1 MDWNGMS
8 RSLRFLAMSAVLLAT
23 ACGGGSTT
31 GPNGGGGGGGG
42 GGGNG
47 GGGNGGGGD
56 GIAGVYTMVALGFV
70 SLPFDAVI
78 EDCGTTRFNGGD
90 LQLANDGTWKFAID
104 TEDENG
110 PQEFDDAGEF
120 ELDGTTLR
128 FNSETYGDSFTGKL
142 EGTVAR
148 LDYDFCANGQSDIQF
163 VFQL

>member
-1 MDWNGMS
+1 MEWNGMS
-8 RSLRFLAMSAVLLAT
+8 RSLRLLAMSAVLLAS

-42 GGGNG
+42 NGGGNG
-47 GGGNGGGGD
+47 NGGDGD
-56 GIAGVYTMVALGFV
+56 GIAGVYTMVGLGFV
-70 SLPFDAVI
+70 SLPFDVVI

-90 LQLANDGTWKFAID
+90 LQLENDGTWKFAID
-104 TEDENG
+104 TEGENG
-110 PQEFDDAGEF
+110 PEEFDDAGRF

-128 FNSETYGDSFTGKL
+128 FDSETYGDSFTGKL